1 MCVIT
6 RLEKRPSL
14 RILLDLTKFSVLF
27 YLHTTVPKIGSNT
40 NSDGKIGV
48 FFLIQKKEQIALEFS
63 LGH

>member
-27 YLHTTVPKIGSNT
+27 YLHITVPKIGSN
-40 NSDGKIGV
+40 SKGKIGV